1 MNLRKRE
8 ILALMLGCM
17 ILVFCGAGYAKEQ
30 DAEERKDALDPMG
43 YAAAGYYGK
52 SQEELKELLPGLE
65 YGGEPS
71 MVLES
76 QISATVSCKQVFY
89 FYEDELVQIDYEY
102 LFDVGED
109 AERKFVE
116 MCRRMYEIDPN
127 VDNYAMYH
135 GEFPVSLDRFLN
147 SFNSPLGED
156 GLFWKEIIQSYP
168 YLPCTT
174 YFSTFCN
181 EEVVRELN
189 RGAEPEGWKNEYDI
203 TISGS
208 FYHWYVDW
216 EKLDGGYC
224 TDEDIERSNASFL
237 GGKEAQILLRI
248 ATWN

>member
-1 MNLRKRE
+1 MNLRKRG

-17 ILVFCGAGYAKEQ
+17 AALSGCSASYVDEG
-30 DAEERKDALDPMG
+30 KDALDPMG

-65 YGGEPS
+65 YGGEPC

-76 QISATVSCKQVFY
+76 QISGTVSCKQVFY

-147 SFNSPLGED
+147 SFNSPLGGD

-216 EKLDGGYC
+216 QKIDGRHC
-224 TDEDIERSNASFL
+224 TDEDMERSNASFL

-248 ATWN
+248 ATWD